1 MAVAVGE
8 ALVYAVLARSAATI
22 AQAEGGDSFSKS
34 VVAAIR
40 TLADQ
45 PFGPV
50 LLLVLAAGL
59 AVFAVFCLFDA
70 RYRTEVTAAQ
80 AGRPAR

>member
-8 ALVYAVLARSAATI
+8 ALAYAVLARSAATI
-22 AQAEGGDSFSKS
+22 AQAEGGHSFSKS

-40 TLADQ
+40 TLAGQ

-50 LLLVLAAGL
+50 LLLVLACGL
-59 AVFAVFCLFDA
+59 ALFAAYCLFDA
-70 RYRTEVTAAQ
+70 RYRTE
-80 AGRPAR
+80 